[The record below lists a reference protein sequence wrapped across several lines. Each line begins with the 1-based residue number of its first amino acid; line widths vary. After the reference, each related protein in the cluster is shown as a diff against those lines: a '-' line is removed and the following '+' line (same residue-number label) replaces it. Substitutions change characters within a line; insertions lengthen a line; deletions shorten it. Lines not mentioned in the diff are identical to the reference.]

1 MPNYEMNDPVNPK
14 KIYDDLM
21 KRCSEAQEFYI
32 RCIVDEVFVMNGTMP
47 FDMMIKDGIY
57 SCRVIATSRKEALKL
72 VSDTIPVIMFIQ
84 DDEE

>member
-1 MPNYEMNDPVNPK
+1 MNDPVNPK

>member
-1 MPNYEMNDPVNPK
+1 MNDPVNPK
-14 KIYDDLM
+14 KVYDDLM

-32 RCIVDEVFVMNGTMP
+32 RCIVDEVFVMNGTIP
-47 FDMMIKDGIY
+47 FDLMIKDGIY